1 MGSSREHVGLGW
13 GRLRGRREGPP
24 LCISTSGVDKIVTK
38 TAMGNACTVGIRMGL
53 SGETENVTEN
63 HSIIKGGKDL

>member
-1 MGSSREHVGLGW
+1 
-13 GRLRGRREGPP
+13 
-24 LCISTSGVDKIVTK
+24 
-38 TAMGNACTVGIRMGL
+38 MGNACTVGIRMGL